1 MNLTPATIILQCEKY
16 INRVITF
23 QLRILRHLLAHVQA
37 GSRGMNVSVLE
48 RERERESHVLSQT
61 ATARAHI
68 HRQLQLPTP
77 RPLCPLSLTR
87 QRAISRNPWCSETL
101 KTNASNKHPENLL
114 KSKRK
119 FRFVGTLRVHRGLP
133 WLNSVNSLWW
143 TYSAVQV
150 KEFNFNQWRT
160 IDGKRHSFLWKKT

>member
-1 MNLTPATIILQCEKY
+1 MRKIYQQSYHFSVKNSTTPFGTCSSRFK
-16 INRVITF
+16 
-23 QLRILRHLLAHVQA
+23 RHECLSA
-37 GSRGMNVSVLE
+37 

-119 FRFVGTLRVHRGLP
+119 FRFVGTLGVHTEVS
-133 WLNSVNSLWW
+133 WIHSVNSLFF
-143 TYSAVQV
+143 TNS
-150 KEFNFNQWRT
+150 EM
-160 IDGKRHSFLWKKT
+160 IL